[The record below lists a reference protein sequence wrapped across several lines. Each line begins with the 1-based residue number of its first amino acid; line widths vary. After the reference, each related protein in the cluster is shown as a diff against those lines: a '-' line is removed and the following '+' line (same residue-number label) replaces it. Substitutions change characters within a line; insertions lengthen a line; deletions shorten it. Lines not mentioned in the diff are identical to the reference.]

1 MSDSTE
7 TIIGCAYRVANTL
20 GTGFLEKVY
29 ENALA
34 HELMKAGVPVR
45 QQQPIQVL
53 YDGIVVG
60 DYIADLLVDST
71 VLVELKSVKA
81 IDPVHVAQCI
91 NYLKATRLSV
101 CLLIN
106 FGGTRVE
113 IKRIVND
120 FRQTLVD
127 SV

>member
-60 DYIADLLVDST
+60 DYIADLLVDAT

-120 FRQTLVD
+120 FRQTLMD